1 MNNKNDINKNNI
13 ENNITKINSNNK
25 NNSTQKINKT
35 KKQTKSTKKKNT
47 NNITK
52 KQIITYIKDNRKNI
66 IIITSLIL
74 FVFITYAIFNNK
86 ITQIDQMVHSHILN
100 MRNDTLTNTL
110 IVITN
115 ISSAYSLIVISIL
128 LLAVIK
134 NKKIP
139 LLICLN
145 LVSAY
150 LINATAKIIFTRPRP
165 IGINLIEESGFSYPS
180 GHAMISMSYF
190 GFIAYLIYKNS
201 KNKFNK
207 SILII
212 TLILTILTIGFSRIY
227 LGVHYLSDVIGGFLL
242 SIIYLTIYI
251 KNINL
256 ENN

>member
-1 MNNKNDINKNNI
+1 MNNKNDIN
-13 ENNITKINSNNK
+13 NNK
-25 NNSTQKINKT
+25 NNSTHKKNQT
-35 KKQTKSTKKKNT
+35 KKQTKLSKKK

-66 IIITSLIL
+66 IIIISLIL
-74 FVFITYAIFNNK
+74 FTFITYAIFNNK
-86 ITQIDQMVHSHILN
+86 ITQLDQVVHSHILN
-100 MRNDTLTNTL
+100 IRNDTLTNTL
-110 IVITN
+110 IIITN

-128 LLAVIK
+128 LLAIIK
-134 NKKIP
+134 KKKIP

-190 GFIAYLIYKNS
+190 GFLAYLIYKNS
-201 KNKFNK
+201 KNKLSK

>member
-1 MNNKNDINKNNI
+1 MNNKNDINNNNI
-13 ENNITKINSNNK
+13 EISNIKINSNNK
-25 NNSTQKINKT
+25 NNSTQKENKT
-35 KKQTKSTKKKNT
+35 KKQTKLSKKK

-66 IIITSLIL
+66 IIIISLIL
-74 FVFITYAIFNNK
+74 FTFITYAIFNNK
-86 ITQIDQMVHSHILN
+86 ITQLDQTVHSHILN
-100 MRNDTLTNTL
+100 IRNDTLTNTL
-110 IVITN
+110 IIITN

-128 LLAVIK
+128 LLAIIK
-134 NKKIP
+134 KKKIP

-145 LVSAY
+145 LASAY

-190 GFIAYLIYKNS
+190 GFLAYLIYKNS
-201 KNKFNK
+201 KNKLSK